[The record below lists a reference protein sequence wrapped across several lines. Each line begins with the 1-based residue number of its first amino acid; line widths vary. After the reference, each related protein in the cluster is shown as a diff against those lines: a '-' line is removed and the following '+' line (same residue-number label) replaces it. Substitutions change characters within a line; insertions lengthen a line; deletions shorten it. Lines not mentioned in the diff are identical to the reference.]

1 MVEVSQH
8 RHKMTV
14 TEHKAKL
21 LKTLTALVTVRPS
34 LAHIVKVAKARVAIA
49 TRHDTLL
56 KIDREV
62 AAQISK

>member
-1 MVEVSQH
+1 
-8 RHKMTV
+8 MTV